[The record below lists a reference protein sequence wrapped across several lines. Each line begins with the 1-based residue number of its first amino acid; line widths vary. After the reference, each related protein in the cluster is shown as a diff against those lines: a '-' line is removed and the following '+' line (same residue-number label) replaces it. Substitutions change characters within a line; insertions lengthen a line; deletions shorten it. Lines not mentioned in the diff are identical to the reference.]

1 MSFAFVFESPEAKSV
16 TSWPASTRPSARS
29 DTIHSIPPYPDG
41 GTGNHTGLT
50 IATRSG
56 SALIAAA
63 PVFGRVDRSFQ
74 TAARAEPARPDRDTA
89 TAVSSRRHSDLAVVE
104 PDLPLVVEGAHTR
117 QSEGSG
123 PRRELGRC
131 NGLERVLHAVRHEP
145 EQELKQQHGRTGR
158 PGLRSGRRRIGDG
171 EPSLGPRQTGE
182 DLRQL
187 VIEMPR
193 RRKHLA
199 NDAVRLGPTAGARK
213 TPSDQR
219 VVMGP
224 DRSVVVRER
233 VEATIARR
241 HRPYAPARPEPVSHE
256 LVDDRVDA
264 LGGDDPAPQQVPD
277 VGAERVDRILLPVER
292 ED

>member
-29 DTIHSIPPYPDG
+29 DTIHSIPPSPDG

-50 IATRSG
+50 IATRSR
-56 SALIAAA
+56 SEALTAAA

-89 TAVSSRRHSDLAVVE
+89 SAVSSRRHSDLAVVE
-104 PDLPLVVEGAHTR
+104 PDLPLAIEGAHTR
-117 QSEGSG
+117 QSEGSR
-123 PRRELGRC
+123 PRRELVRC
-131 NGLERVLHAVRHEP
+131 NRLERVLHAVRHEP
-145 EQELKQQHGRTGR
+145 EQELKQQHGRAGR
-158 PGLRSGRRRIGDG
+158 PGLWSGRRGIGDR
-171 EPSLGPRQTGE
+171 EPRLGPRQTGE
-182 DLRQL
+182 NLRQL
-187 VIEMPR
+187 VIEVPR
-193 RRKHLA
+193 SRQHLA

-224 DRSVVVRER
+224 NRSVVVRER

-241 HRPYAPARPEPVSHE
+241 HRPYAPA
-256 LVDDRVDA
+256 
-264 LGGDDPAPQQVPD
+264 G
-277 VGAERVDRILLPVER
+277 
-292 ED
+292 